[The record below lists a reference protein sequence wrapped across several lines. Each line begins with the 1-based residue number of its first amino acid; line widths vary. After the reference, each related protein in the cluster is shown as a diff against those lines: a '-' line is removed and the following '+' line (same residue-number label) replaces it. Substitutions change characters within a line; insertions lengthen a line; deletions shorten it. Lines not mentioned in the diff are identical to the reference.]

1 MVEQTNSSC
10 QCRFLNMAFW
20 SLTAFKLT
28 TWAKKII
35 PPPILSHSSSPCHL
49 LPQLHGQEC
58 SSNRGWHLKSS
69 SDPSLWP
76 VTDYNDIHHLAN
88 NIKTTVE
95 PPLHECSFFAR
106 YRRRGGP
113 SQPRWRTRPLCL
125 ACENTNLW
133 DDLTFQE
140 YTVNR
145 NRNPKICDL
154 TYHDQGSLKVPKMD
168 FFIKLIFEVW
178 VFYKYAKL
186 SFL

>member
-125 ACENTNLW
+125 ACGNTNLW
-133 DDLTFQE
+133 DDLTYQE

-154 TYHDQGSLKVPKMD
+154 TYHDFAGISNWDSQYYWLNQ
-168 FFIKLIFEVW
+168 
-178 VFYKYAKL
+178 
-186 SFL
+186 